1 MEWCKVQKNGIS
13 QKCNKKLAQNKSIIK
28 LCLTECIFQR
38 LAFFCRHNFWKKIE
52 SYRLANSLKIKS
64 SNGNVPWNVYK
75 YSIHKLITTTLNWCD
90 DENYFS
96 REKAE

>member
-1 MEWCKVQKNGIS
+1 MEYLKNATRNLH
-13 QKCNKKLAQNKSIIK
+13 KIK
-28 LCLTECIFQR
+28 ALLNCLTECIFQR
-38 LAFFCRHNFWKKIE
+38 LPFFCRHNFWKKIE

-75 YSIHKLITTTLNWCD
+75 YSIHKLITTTLNWCE